1 MDAPVHTLETASL
14 RKEYP
19 GTLALNDASL
29 SFASGK
35 VHALI
40 GKNGAGKS
48 TLVKMLAGAVQ
59 PTRGSIMLD
68 GEEVHLRSPA
78 DALHRGIIAVH
89 QELSL
94 VPELSVAENILLGRL
109 PMRQG
114 WGGLVID
121 WKRVFAQAGEILK
134 NLGLELDLRARA
146 STLGVAQQQVI
157 EIAKAMSYRPS
168 ALILDEPTSAL
179 AQHET
184 ERLFE
189 LIRRLAGQGVILLY
203 ITHRLQEL
211 QRIADTV
218 TVLRNGSLVGTI
230 TINDATPSTIVQ
242 MMFGED
248 VLRARPAGLV
258 AGQEPFLEVR
268 NLSKQ
273 GAFQNVSFSVKKG
286 EIVGIAG
293 LLGAG
298 RTELLRAIFGADP
311 PDEGDLLLNG
321 TPVRPTNPQQ
331 MKRFGVALTPENRK
345 EQGLVLLLSTRINL
359 CLASL
364 DRIAT
369 HGFLTRV
376 RERSVVDKNIR
387 DLDIA
392 VANPD
397 APITYLSG
405 GNQQKVVVGKWL
417 NTQPRLVLLDEPTRG
432 IDLQAKQ
439 QMFQLIWEMSKRGI
453 SSIVVSS
460 ELEELLDLCHRILIM
475 RQGRI
480 VGEVRPQEISLD
492 KLFAVCME
500 EEEIKR

>member
-1 MDAPVHTLETASL
+1 MDAPVHRLETVSL

-19 GTLALNDASL
+19 GTLALNDVSL
-29 SFASGK
+29 SFESGN

-48 TLVKMLAGAVQ
+48 TIVKILAGAVQ
-59 PTRGSIMLD
+59 PTRGTMMLD
-68 GEEVHLRSPA
+68 GEQVQLRSPA
-78 DALHRGIIAVH
+78 DALQRGIIAVH

-114 WGGLVID
+114 WGQFIID
-121 WKRVFAQAGEILK
+121 WKAVFEEAGEVLRSLDI
-134 NLGLELDLRARA
+134 ELDLRARA
-146 STLGVAQQQVI
+146 STLGVAQQQVV
-157 EIAKAMSYRPS
+157 EIAKAMSYHPS
-168 ALILDEPTSAL
+168 VLILDEPTSAL

-184 ERLFE
+184 ERLFD
-189 LIRRLAGQGVILLY
+189 LVRKLAGQGVILLY

-230 TINDATPSTIVQ
+230 DIADATPSTIVQ
-242 MMFGED
+242 MMFGQD
-248 VLRARPAGLV
+248 LQKARPAELV
-258 AGQEPFLEVR
+258 AREESFLEVR
-268 NLSKQ
+268 NLSKRC
-273 GAFQNVSFSVKKG
+273 AFQDVSFAVKRG
-286 EIVGIAG
+286 EILGIAG
-293 LLGAG
+293 LLGSG

-311 PDEGDLLLNG
+311 PDEGELVLEG
-321 TPVRPTNPQQ
+321 VSVRPTSPEQ
-331 MKRFGVALTPENRK
+331 MKRLGVALTPENRK
-345 EQGLVLLLSTRINL
+345 EQGLVLLLSTRVNL

-369 HGFLTRV
+369 HGFLTRL
-376 RERSVVDKNIR
+376 RERVIVDRNIR
-387 DLDIA
+387 ELDIA
-392 VANPD
+392 VANVD

-405 GNQQKVVVGKWL
+405 GSQQKVVVGKWL
-417 NTQPRLVLLDEPTRG
+417 NTQPRLMLLDEPTRG

-475 RQGRI
+475 RQGQI
-480 VGEVRPQEISLD
+480 VGEVRPQELSLD
-492 KLFAVCME
+492 TLFAVCMGE
-500 EEEIKR
+500 QEAER

>member
-1 MDAPVHTLETASL
+1 MDAPVHRLETVSL

-29 SFASGK
+29 SFESGK
-35 VHALI
+35 IHALI

-48 TLVKMLAGAVQ
+48 TLVKILAGAIR
-59 PTRGSIMLD
+59 PTRGSIVLN
-68 GEEVHLRSPA
+68 GEHLQLRSPA
-78 DALHRGIIAVH
+78 DALQRGIIAVH

-109 PMRQG
+109 PTRQG
-114 WGGLVID
+114 WGRTVID
-121 WKRVFAQAGEILK
+121 WKSVFARTEEVLQS
-134 NLGLELDLRARA
+134 LGIELDLRARA
-146 STLGVAQQQVI
+146 STLGVAQQQVV

-168 ALILDEPTSAL
+168 VLILDEPTSAL

-184 ERLFE
+184 DRLFE
-189 LIRRLAGQGVILLY
+189 LVRRLAGQGVILLY

-218 TVLRNGSLVGTI
+218 TVLRNGSVVGTI
-230 TINDATPSTIVQ
+230 DIADATPSTIVQ
-242 MMFGED
+242 MMFGEN
-248 VLRARPAGLV
+248 LLKARPAELV
-258 AGQEPFLEVR
+258 ARNEPFLAVR
-268 NLSKQ
+268 NLSKR
-273 GAFQNVSFSVKKG
+273 GAFQNVSFAVNRG

-311 PDEGDLLLNG
+311 PDEGDLLLEG
-321 TPVRPTNPQQ
+321 TPVQPTSPQQ
-331 MKRFGVALTPENRK
+331 MKNLGVALTPENRK
-345 EQGLVLLLSTRINL
+345 EQGLVLLLSTSVNL

-369 HGFLTRV
+369 HGFLTRL
-376 RERSVVDKNIR
+376 RERAIVDKNVR
-387 DLDIA
+387 ELDIS
-392 VANPD
+392 VANID

-475 RQGRI
+475 RQGQI
-480 VGEVRPQEISLD
+480 VGEVQPQEISLD
-492 KLFAVCME
+492 KLFAACME
-500 EEEIKR
+500 EQEVQ

>member
-1 MDAPVHTLETASL
+1 MDTPVHRLETVSL

-19 GTLALNDASL
+19 GTLALSDVSL
-29 SFASGK
+29 SFESGK

-48 TLVKMLAGAVQ
+48 TLVKILAGAVQ
-59 PTRGSIMLD
+59 PTRGSIVLNGD
-68 GEEVHLRSPA
+68 EVRLRSPA
-78 DALHRGIIAVH
+78 DALQRGIIAVH

-109 PMRQG
+109 PTRQG
-114 WGGLVID
+114 WGKLVID
-121 WKRVFAQAGEILK
+121 WKTVFARADEILK
-134 NLGLELDLRARA
+134 SLDIELNLRARA
-146 STLGVAQQQVI
+146 STLGVAQQQVV
-157 EIAKAMSYRPS
+157 EIAKAMSYHPS
-168 ALILDEPTSAL
+168 VLILDEPTSAL

-189 LIRRLAGQGVILLY
+189 LVRRLAGQGVILLY

-230 TINDATPSTIVQ
+230 DIANATPSTIVQ
-242 MMFGED
+242 MMFGEN
-248 VLRARPAGLV
+248 LQKARPAELV
-258 AGQEPFLEVR
+258 ARDEPFLEVR

-273 GAFQNVSFSVKKG
+273 GAFQHVGFAVKRG

-311 PDEGDLLLNG
+311 PDEGDLLLEG
-321 TPVRPTNPQQ
+321 TPVQPTSPQQ
-331 MKRFGVALTPENRK
+331 MKRFGVALIPENRK

-369 HGFLTRV
+369 HGLLTRL
-376 RERSVVDKNIR
+376 RERAVVDKNIR
-387 DLDIA
+387 ELDIS
-392 VANPD
+392 VANTD

-439 QMFQLIWEMSKRGI
+439 QMFQLIWDMSKRGI
-453 SSIVVSS
+453 SSVVVSS

-500 EEEIKR
+500 EQEVK

>member
-1 MDAPVHTLETASL
+1 MDAPVHRLETVSL

-19 GTLALNDASL
+19 GTLALDDVSL
-29 SFASGK
+29 SFEAGK

-48 TLVKMLAGAVQ
+48 TLVKILGGAVQ
-59 PTRGSIMLD
+59 PTRGSIVLN
-68 GEEVHLRSPA
+68 GEEVRLRSPA
-78 DALHRGIIAVH
+78 DALQRGIIAVH

-94 VPELSVAENILLGRL
+94 VQELSVAENILLGRL
-109 PMRQG
+109 PTRQG
-114 WGGLVID
+114 WGKLVID
-121 WKRVFAQAGEILK
+121 WKTVFARADEVLK
-134 NLGLELDLRARA
+134 SLDIELDLRAKA
-146 STLGVAQQQVI
+146 GTLGVAQQQVV

-168 ALILDEPTSAL
+168 VLILDEPTSAL

-189 LIRRLAGQGVILLY
+189 LVRRLAAQGVILLY

-211 QRIADTV
+211 QRIAGTV

-230 TINDATPSTIVQ
+230 DIADATPSTIAQ
-242 MMFGED
+242 MMFGEN
-248 VLRARPAGLV
+248 LLKARPAELV
-258 AGQEPFLEVR
+258 ARDEPFLEVK
-268 NLSKQ
+268 NLSKR
-273 GAFQNVSFSVKKG
+273 GSFQNVSFAVKRG

-298 RTELLRAIFGADP
+298 RTELLRSIFGADP
-311 PDEGDLLLNG
+311 PDEGELLLEEVS
-321 TPVRPTNPQQ
+321 VRPTSPQQ
-331 MKRFGVALTPENRK
+331 MKRLGVALIPENRK
-345 EQGLVLLLSTRINL
+345 EQGLVLLLSTRMNL

-369 HGFLTRV
+369 HGFLTRM
-376 RERSVVDKNIR
+376 RERAVVDKNIR
-387 DLDIA
+387 ELDIS
-392 VANPD
+392 VANTD

-417 NTQPRLVLLDEPTRG
+417 NTHPRLVLLDEPTRG

-439 QMFQLIWEMSKRGI
+439 QMFQLIWEMSRRGI

-500 EEEIKR
+500 EQEVKQ

>member
-1 MDAPVHTLETASL
+1 MDTPVHRLETVSL

-19 GTLALNDASL
+19 GTLALSDVSL
-29 SFASGK
+29 SFESGK

-48 TLVKMLAGAVQ
+48 TLVKILAGAVQ
-59 PTRGSIMLD
+59 PTRGSIVLNGD
-68 GEEVHLRSPA
+68 EVRLRSPA
-78 DALHRGIIAVH
+78 DALQRGIIAVH

-109 PMRQG
+109 PTRQG
-114 WGGLVID
+114 WGKLVID
-121 WKRVFAQAGEILK
+121 WKTVFARADEILK
-134 NLGLELDLRARA
+134 SLDIELNLRARA
-146 STLGVAQQQVI
+146 STLGVAQQQVV
-157 EIAKAMSYRPS
+157 EIAKAMSYHPS
-168 ALILDEPTSAL
+168 VLILDEPTSAL
-179 AQHET
+179 AQRET

-189 LIRRLAGQGVILLY
+189 LVRRLAGQGVILLY

-230 TINDATPSTIVQ
+230 DIANATPSTIVQ
-242 MMFGED
+242 MMFGEN
-248 VLRARPAGLV
+248 LQKARPAELV
-258 AGQEPFLEVR
+258 ARDEPFLEVR

-273 GAFQNVSFSVKKG
+273 GAFQHVGFAVKRG

-311 PDEGDLLLNG
+311 PDEGDLLLEG
-321 TPVRPTNPQQ
+321 TPVQPTSPQQ
-331 MKRFGVALTPENRK
+331 MKRFGVALIPENRK

-369 HGFLTRV
+369 HGLLTRL
-376 RERSVVDKNIR
+376 RERAVVDKNIR
-387 DLDIA
+387 ELDIS
-392 VANPD
+392 VANTD

-439 QMFQLIWEMSKRGI
+439 QMFQLIWDMSKRGI
-453 SSIVVSS
+453 SSVVVSS

-500 EEEIKR
+500 EQEVK

>member
-1 MDAPVHTLETASL
+1 MDTPVHRLETVSL

-19 GTLALNDASL
+19 GTLALSDVSL
-29 SFASGK
+29 SFESGK

-48 TLVKMLAGAVQ
+48 TLVKILAGAVQ
-59 PTRGSIMLD
+59 PTRGSIVLNGD
-68 GEEVHLRSPA
+68 EVRLRSPA
-78 DALHRGIIAVH
+78 DALQRGIIAVH

-109 PMRQG
+109 PTRQG
-114 WGGLVID
+114 WGKLVID
-121 WKRVFAQAGEILK
+121 WKTVFARADEILK
-134 NLGLELDLRARA
+134 SLDIELNLRARA
-146 STLGVAQQQVI
+146 STLGVAQQQVV
-157 EIAKAMSYRPS
+157 EIAKAMSYHPS
-168 ALILDEPTSAL
+168 VLILDEPTSAL

-189 LIRRLAGQGVILLY
+189 LVRRLAGQGVILLY

-230 TINDATPSTIVQ
+230 DIANATPSTIVQ
-242 MMFGED
+242 MMFGEN
-248 VLRARPAGLV
+248 LQKARPAELV
-258 AGQEPFLEVR
+258 ARDEPFLEVR

-273 GAFQNVSFSVKKG
+273 GAFQHVGFAVKRG

-311 PDEGDLLLNG
+311 PDEGDLLLEG
-321 TPVRPTNPQQ
+321 TPVRPTSPQQ
-331 MKRFGVALTPENRK
+331 MKRFGVALIPENRK

-369 HGFLTRV
+369 HGLLTRL
-376 RERSVVDKNIR
+376 RERAVVDKNIR
-387 DLDIA
+387 ELDIS
-392 VANPD
+392 VANTD

-439 QMFQLIWEMSKRGI
+439 QMFQLIWDMSKRGI
-453 SSIVVSS
+453 SSVVVSS

-500 EEEIKR
+500 EQEVK